1 MLKNCFAKYN
11 LVFSNKNHYMK
22 RNFARSWNAAL
33 IAVLSIALFTGC
45 GSSKPKKEEI
55 PQLKVL
61 ELYTVKV
68 PVFIEMVGQADA
80 MPTVALTARV
90 QGFLEKIA
98 FAEGSIVKKGQLLF
112 TIEPDQYKNN
122 LDLQQAMLDNAEA
135 SWEKAKLDVERLK
148 PLLPT
153 QAISQNDFDKAVTTE
168 KECRANV
175 ASNKAQLE
183 TAKLNLSYTK
193 IYSPITGY
201 IGRASVQ
208 PGNLVGQAGGNNV
221 LATVSALD
229 PIYFNFQMHENDY
242 LWIAKYLVKHK
253 DEMKKEL
260 DKPLNV
266 FLFLA
271 DKAQYEHPGTLDF
284 IDRNISTQ
292 TGTIAMRAT
301 FSNPESVIKPG
312 SFGTVRMILS
322 EKEDGILI
330 PQSALNQIQDKFF
343 VFKLGADNKV
353 SRIAV
358 NIGRRINNR
367 VVIYSGLKAGDK
379 ILIEGFQK
387 FEEGMQIN
395 PVVVK
400 DTLKD
405 ISIDM

>member
-1 MLKNCFAKYN
+1 MLAKSGKIN
-11 LVFSNKNHYMK
+11 FKYMVSK
-22 RNFARSWNAAL
+22 LLRISTSVL
-33 IAVLSIALFTGC
+33 PAVICIIMATGC
-45 GSSKPKKEEI
+45 GNKNSKQQEI
-55 PQLKVL
+55 PKLKVL
-61 ELYTVKV
+61 ELKGVKV
-68 PVFIEMVGQADA
+68 PIFLEMVGQADA

-90 QGFLEKIA
+90 QGFLQNIS
-98 FAEGSIVKKGQLLF
+98 FTEGSIVKKGQLLF

-122 LDLQQAMLDNAEA
+122 LDLQQAMLENSQA

-153 QAISQNDFDKAVTTE
+153 KAISQNDYDKAVTTE

-201 IGRASVQ
+201 IGKASVQ
-208 PGNLVGQAGGNNV
+208 AGNLVGQAGGNNV
-221 LATVSALD
+221 LATVSAID
-229 PIYFNFQMHENDY
+229 PIYFNFQMNENDY
-242 LWIAKYLVKHK
+242 LWISKYLVKHK
-253 DEMKKEL
+253 EEMEKDLK
-260 DKPLNV
+260 KPLNV

-271 DKAQYEHPGTLDF
+271 DKQQYEHPGSLDF
-284 IDRNISTQ
+284 IDRNISIQ

-301 FSNPESVIKPG
+301 FPNPESVIKPG
-312 SFGTVRMILS
+312 SFGTVRMVLS
-322 EKEDGILI
+322 EQEDAILI

-343 VFKLGADNKV
+343 VFKLGAENKV

-358 NIGRRINNR
+358 KIGRRIDNR

-387 FEEGMQIN
+387 FEEGMQID
-395 PVVVK
+395 PIVVK
-400 DTLKD
+400 DTVSN